1 MTIEK
6 EISIL
11 MMDGCTKKEAEKHLK
26 NGTII
31 FEDLEENFEK
41 YMEEWQSDEEELED
55 FKRMIS
61 EKIPVLDWG
70 VVEHEGKTYYIQYF
84 L

>member
-1 MTIEK
+1 MTRQK
-6 EISIL
+6 ETIIL
-11 MMDGCTKKEAEKHLK
+11 MMDECTKAEAEKHLK

-41 YMEEWQSDEEELED
+41 YMKEWQSDEEELAD
-55 FKRMIS
+55 FQRMIS
-61 EKIPVLDWG
+61 EKIPMLDWG
-70 VVEHEGKTYYIQYF
+70 VVEHEGKTYYIQYC